1 MHFKVG
7 GFPFYS
13 SASYQLIWCCV
24 NCESGMQI
32 HSPAC
37 FSFVFRFSNYGSS
50 PEELNH
56 ALLTSGWRE
65 GLGVR
70 RSCSVLLG
78 VALARREAFWH
89 VILCQKPSHLSQE
102 KSLSFLCFFFF
113 FFSSKTA
120 DISSQRCF
128 AYKPR
133 WYHKKKKNS
142 PESNRT
148 DKLRP
153 LGNSCLY
160 FFIFLFFFFLSSVQ
174 DTYFLAIS
182 YSL

>member
-113 FFSSKTA
+113 FSL
-120 DISSQRCF
+120 
-128 AYKPR
+128 PR
-133 WYHKKKKNS
+133 QLIFPVRDALHTNQGGTTKKKKIVLKAIAQINS
-142 PESNRT
+142 DHWGIPA
-148 DKLRP
+148 
-153 LGNSCLY
+153 Y
-160 FFIFLFFFFLSSVQ
+160 IFSSFFFF
-174 DTYFLAIS
+174 FF
-182 YSL
+182 